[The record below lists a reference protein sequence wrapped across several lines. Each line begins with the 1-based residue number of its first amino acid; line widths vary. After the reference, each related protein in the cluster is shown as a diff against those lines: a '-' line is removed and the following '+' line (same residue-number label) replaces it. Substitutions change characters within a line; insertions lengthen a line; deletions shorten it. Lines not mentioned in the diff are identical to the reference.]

1 MKTPRHAL
9 HETILEGGPMTEEE
23 CRRALAGK
31 SGMPE
36 LRAVVSRIEYAIGQ
50 ARSDSEVLGQASQT
64 RDEAIGA
71 VVHLRLLRQEVLEL
85 VKSERRGEDG
95 ETG

>member
-1 MKTPRHAL
+1 MKIPKTAL
-9 HETILEGGPMTEEE
+9 HETIIEGGPMTEEE
-23 CRRALAGK
+23 CRRTLAGK

-36 LRAVVSRIEYAIGQ
+36 LRAVVSRIEYAIGT

-71 VVHLRLLRQEVLEL
+71 VVHLRLLRQEVMEM
-85 VKSERRGEDG
+85 VKSARRE
-95 ETG
+95 ETEE